1 MSISWDWHS
10 AVACG
15 LHEVA
20 SPMRRLPSSGAEL
33 LYSVLFRLVLHPTW
47 ETRLRGRPTL
57 DYWRRLDRL
66 EWASRD
72 ELEAF
77 QLNELRALLQHA
89 WRHVP
94 FYRQRMEEA
103 GLAPDRVRSL
113 DDLRALPILSRED
126 AARHADA
133 RRSTAPPFPAI
144 HKATSGSTG
153 RPLTFAYDHNS
164 EYWRQAIKLR
174 GYGWAGY
181 LPGCLSLHY
190 WGAPAKRPP
199 PAQRAKISVDR
210 ALRRE
215 IYLDCGRR
223 SDAELRAVA
232 EVIRLRKPDVLVC
245 YSQAGADLARF
256 INEHDLRPRESIPV
270 ICGAERLF
278 GADRAAM
285 EHAFGPAV
293 FESYGA
299 REVMLIA
306 MESSARD
313 GLLVQM
319 ENLIV
324 EVIVR
329 DSNGRER
336 PARPGETGEVVLT
349 DLHNFGM
356 PFIRYANGDL
366 AVAGDEGKSAC
377 GRAHQRL
384 ASIEGRVTE
393 TLTDHTGARMNG
405 LVFNVMFA
413 SFGNS
418 VRQFQA
424 VQRADKSII
433 LRVVPSETFDD
444 ATERVVYDVAA
455 RYMPGLPFELHTVS
469 EIPPLPGGKRQVVVV
484 ERP

>member
-1 MSISWDWHS
+1 MR
-10 AVACG
+10 G
-15 LHEVA
+15 L
-20 SPMRRLPSSGAEL
+20 LSSRSEL
-33 LYSVLFRLVLHPTW
+33 LYSLVFRRVLHPAW
-47 ETRLRGRPTL
+47 ESWWRGRPTL
-57 DYWRRLDRL
+57 DYWRRLEEL
-66 EWASRD
+66 QWASRD

-77 QLNELRALLQHA
+77 QLGELRALLRHA
-89 WRHVP
+89 WMHVP

-113 DDLRALPILSRED
+113 DDLRALPILTREE
-126 AARHADA
+126 AAAHADA
-133 RRSTAPPFPAI
+133 RRSTAPPLPAI
-144 HKATSGSTG
+144 QKATSGSTG
-153 RPLTFAYDHNS
+153 RPLAFGYDHNS

-174 GYGWAGY
+174 GYGWVGY

-215 IYLDCGRR
+215 IYADCGRR
-223 SDAELRAVA
+223 GDAELRAVA
-232 EVIRLRKPDVLVC
+232 DIIRQRKPDVLVC

-256 INEHDLRPRESIPV
+256 INENDLRSLETTPV

-278 GADRAAM
+278 PGDRAAL

-293 FESYGA
+293 FETYGA

-306 MESSARD
+306 MESPARD

-329 DSNGRER
+329 DSSGQER

-393 TLTDHTGARMNG
+393 TLTDHNGARMNG

-413 SFGNS
+413 SFGDS

-433 LRVVPSETFDD
+433 LRVVPSENFDD
-444 ATERVVYDVAA
+444 ATQRVVYDVAA
-455 RYMPGLPFELHTVS
+455 RYMPGVPFELHTVS

-484 ERP
+484 EQA